1 MMPGNHEGSTM
12 DRETAN
18 QLADEL
24 ISSEKS
30 ATAKTRRHDSPRTRG
45 QVGVGHFMV
54 PVVLASIATWFALL
68 IEFSGFFS
76 IAIGAGVGIVSSH
89 LIIKHVL

>member
-1 MMPGNHEGSTM
+1 M

-30 ATAKTRRHDSPRTRG
+30 AAARTRGHDSPRTKG
-45 QVGVGHFMV
+45 HVGVGHFVV
-54 PVVLASIATWFALL
+54 PVLLASVATWFALL
-68 IEFSGFFS
+68 IDLSGFFS
-76 IAIGAGVGIVSSH
+76 VAVGAGIGIAASH

>member
-1 MMPGNHEGSTM
+1 M

-24 ISSEKS
+24 IKNEKS
-30 ATAKTRRHDSPRTRG
+30 AASEKRRHDSPRAKGTIG
-45 QVGVGHFMV
+45 IGHFML
-54 PVVLASIATWFALL
+54 PVVLSSAFTWAALAAEASGLIAMAF
-68 IEFSGFFS
+68 G
-76 IAIGAGVGIVSSH
+76 IGAGIVSSH

>member
-1 MMPGNHEGSTM
+1 M

-30 ATAKTRRHDSPRTRG
+30 ASAKTRRHDSPRTRG
-45 QVGVGHFMV
+45 QVGIGHFIV
-54 PVVLASIATWFALL
+54 PVILASVATWFALL
-68 IEFSGFFS
+68 IETSGLLS
-76 IAIGAGVGIVSSH
+76 LAIGTGVGITASH